1 MAKASSGPSAVD
13 AAWLSDHPLPVHGEG
28 MDKNNRGSV
37 LIIGGSRK
45 VPGGLRLTAEA
56 AFCAG
61 AGKVQMATV
70 ESIALS
76 LGMAVPE
83 AGVIALSETEGGEID
98 AAIEDRLN
106 EALAKSDCMVLGPA
120 MTDKD
125 GAGALVD
132 SVLGAEKLPD
142 FLILDAAAI
151 FAARDREK
159 AFANYSGD
167 LIITANEDELAA
179 LLDRDVDREPKQSVR
194 EIAKRFS
201 AIAMLKR
208 SDTLIASPAGELL
221 RYPGGGVGLATGG
234 SGDVL
239 AGILAALLARGQEP
253 LAAAAWAVWLHGEA
267 GRRLSEQLGPIGLLA
282 RELPAL
288 VPGLMRG
295 AG

>member
-28 MDKNNRGSV
+28 TDKNNRGSV
-37 LIIGGSRK
+37 LIVGGSRK
-45 VPGGLRLTAEA
+45 VAGGLRLTAEA
-56 AFCAG
+56 AFRAG
-61 AGKVQMATV
+61 AGKVQLATV
-70 ESIALS
+70 ESAALN

-83 AGVIALSETEGGEID
+83 AGVIALSETDEGEIGGP
-98 AAIEDRLN
+98 IENRLN
-106 EALAKSDCMVLGPA
+106 EALVKSDCMVLGPA
-120 MTDKD
+120 MTDKES
-125 GAGALVD
+125 AGALID
-132 SVLGAEKLPD
+132 AVLGAEKVPD
-142 FLILDAAAI
+142 RFILDATAI
-151 FAARDREK
+151 FAARDRQK
-159 AFANYSGD
+159 ALTKYSGA

-179 LLDRDVDREPKQSVR
+179 LLDRDVGAEPERAVR
-194 EIAKRFS
+194 EVAKRFS

-239 AGILAALLARGQEP
+239 AGILAALLARGADP
-253 LAAAAWAVWLHGEA
+253 LGAAAWSVWLHGEA
-267 GRRLSEQLGPIGLLA
+267 GRRLSETLGPIGLLA

-295 AG
+295 AS